1 MVETNAAQSSTESGW
16 LWLIKILSGLLILV
30 IITIHLIVNH
40 FVGSAAGLLT
50 WAEVVA
56 YYQNPIIPLMEAAF
70 LVFAVSHAMIG
81 LRSIIIDLHPSRA
94 VLNAVTW
101 LLTGVGAAAI
111 AYGIWLLWTIVVQ
124 GR

>member
-1 MVETNAAQSSTESGW
+1 MVDMNSAQSSTESGW

-70 LVFAVSHAMIG
+70 LVFAISHAMIG
-81 LRSIIIDLHPSRA
+81 LRSIVIDLHPSRA
-94 VLNAVTW
+94 ALNAVTW

-111 AYGIWLLWTIVVQ
+111 AYGIWLLWAIVVQ

>member
-1 MVETNAAQSSTESGW
+1 MVETNTAQTSTESGW

-40 FVGSAAGLLT
+40 FVGSASGLLT

-56 YYQNPIIPLMEAAF
+56 YYQNPLIPLMEAAF
-70 LVFAVSHAMIG
+70 LIFAVSHAMIG
-81 LRSIIIDLHPSRA
+81 LRSIVIDLHPSRA
-94 VLNAVTW
+94 ALNTITW
-101 LLTGVGAAAI
+101 LLTGVGVVAI
-111 AYGIWLLWTIVVQ
+111 VYGIWLLWAIVAQ